1 MKALIIGAT
10 GATGKDL
17 VDVLLGSPGYTEVV
31 AFVRKP
37 LSMEHPKLSYIV
49 TDFSNLQKVSPMIKG
64 DVVFSCLG
72 TSLKSAGSKDRQKN
86 IDFEIPARFADIAR
100 QNGVAGVVLLSAY
113 GAAVGSHFFYSMIKG
128 ELEKYIGGLAF
139 TQYIIFRP
147 GLLLRK
153 GSDRFGERIS
163 GQILIFLNRLGLI
176 RKFRPLPTGILA
188 EKLAKA
194 PLILPTG
201 VHIIEL
207 QNIWRF

>member
-17 VDVLLGSPGYTEVV
+17 LNVLLASPGYSEVV

-37 LSMEHPKLSYIV
+37 LSIEHPKLSYIV

-72 TSLKSAGSKDRQKN
+72 TSLKAAGSKDRQRN
-86 IDFEIPARFADIAR
+86 IDFEIPARFTDLAK
-100 QNGVAGVVLLSAY
+100 QNGVPSVVLLSAY
-113 GAAVGSHFFYSMIKG
+113 GAAADSYFFYSMIKG
-128 ELEKYIGGLAF
+128 ELEKYIGDLAF
-139 TQYIIFRP
+139 TQYIIFKP

-153 GSDRFGERIS
+153 GTDRFGEKIS
-163 GQILIFLNRLGLI
+163 GQILMFLNRLGLI
-176 RKFRPLPTGILA
+176 RKFRLLPTAILA
-188 EKLAKA
+188 KKLAKA
-194 PLILPTG
+194 PLILPSG

-207 QNIWRF
+207 ENIWQF